1 MPAFDETAILAL
13 GAEPIP
19 GGPRGG
25 VDAADDEQYI
35 AVMAE
40 MSKLARIG
48 EEEPAW
54 HTVELSGT
62 NILRA
67 TSKDFEI
74 ATALA
79 CALFKRSGYAGLAAA
94 LGVLSGLVENF
105 WEESFPE
112 RPRRRKAR
120 IEALALRFAEEGW
133 FRDRQPRPDE
143 FDAVDKCLERAA
155 ALEEKLKARL
165 ADDPPDLKKFL
176 AALKDLA
183 GKRPKPAAAPDAAP
197 AGAAPATGAPAA
209 MAPVNVQDVSGA
221 VNAMLSAATFVQKAE
236 PANPIPYAVVRAV
249 KWSRFTL
256 PPPGTP
262 FQGRPPDPSIVNA
275 LAAQLA
281 GGLWDHLLTGAE
293 GAFRSA
299 PAWLDLQRYSCSA
312 MAQLGPTY
320 EPARQTVIALTAA
333 FIRRV
338 GEALYDLRFSGGL
351 PACGGETRMWLE
363 SEVMPAAGA
372 GGGAAAAGSMSNGR
386 LKEASDKA
394 RKLAG
399 TGKLKEALQELR
411 EGLTGCTQRRDRFLW
426 KVRIAQLCYDAQ
438 RLSVA
443 APLLEECYEEIRR
456 FQVDEWEPG
465 LAVEVAQTLYKCRK
479 ALAEGQKP
487 PKPETLEGVRD
498 SFAWLCQLD
507 PVAALAA
514 EPAGQ

>member
-1 MPAFDETAILAL
+1 MPAFDETPILAL
-13 GAEPIP
+13 GTEPIA

-25 VDAADDEQYI
+25 TDAADDEQYI

-40 MSKLARIG
+40 LSKLSRIG

-67 TSKDFEI
+67 ISKDFEI
-74 ATALA
+74 ATALSH
-79 CALFKRSGYAGLAAA
+79 ALFKRHGYDGLAAS
-94 LGVLSGLVENF
+94 LGMLAGLIEHF
-105 WEESFPE
+105 WDDAFPE

-133 FRDRQPRPDE
+133 FRDRQPKPDE
-143 FDAVDKCLERAA
+143 FDAVDKCAERAEA
-155 ALEEKLKARL
+155 IESGLKAKL
-165 ADDPPDLKKFL
+165 PDEPPDMKKFL
-176 AALKDLA
+176 AALKELA
-183 GKRPKPAAAPDAAP
+183 GKRPKPAASAAP
-197 AGAAPATGAPAA
+197 APPAAEGAAPAAAAPA

-221 VNAMLSAATFVQKAE
+221 VNAMLSAATFMQKAE
-236 PANPIPYAVVRAV
+236 PTNPIPYAAVRAI

-256 PPPGTP
+256 PPPGMP

-275 LAAQLA
+275 LAAQMA
-281 GGLWDHLLTGAE
+281 QGLWEHLLTGAE

-299 PAWLDLQRYSCSA
+299 PVWLDLQRYTCSA
-312 MAQLGPTY
+312 MASLGPPY
-320 EPARQTVIALTAA
+320 ELARQTVIGLTAA
-333 FIRRV
+333 FVRRV
-338 GEALYDLRFSGGL
+338 GDTVFDLKFNGGM

-363 SEVMPAAGA
+363 SEVMPAAGG
-372 GGGAAAAGSMSNGR
+372 GGGAVTAGAMSDGR
-386 LKEASDKA
+386 LKEAGDKA

-399 TGKLKEALQELR
+399 SGKLKEALQELK

-479 ALAEGQKP
+479 ALADGQKP
-487 PKPETLEGVRD
+487 PRPESLEGVRD

-514 EPAGQ
+514 EP